1 MKNLDLNNC
10 GVLEMSTKEMIDLNG
25 GTWAA
30 FIDGINAGTGAVKIN
45 QDRYAR
51 GIWYTFG
58 YGIGLTV
65 RQGVE

>member
-10 GVLEMSTKEMIDLNG
+10 GVIEMNTKEMIDFTG
-25 GTWAA
+25 GTLAA

-45 QDRYAR
+45 QDRY
-51 GIWYTFG
+51 GSGFWYTVG

-65 RQGVE
+65 KQGVA